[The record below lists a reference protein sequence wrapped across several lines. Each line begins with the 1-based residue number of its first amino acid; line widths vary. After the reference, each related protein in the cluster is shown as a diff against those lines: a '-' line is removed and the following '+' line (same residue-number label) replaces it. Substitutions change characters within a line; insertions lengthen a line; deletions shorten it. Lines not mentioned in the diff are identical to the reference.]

1 MGIDGSEIEKRNTA
15 ADAYF
20 KKGWGKMY
28 LMR

>member
-1 MGIDGSEIEKRNTA
+1 MGINGSDIEKRETA